1 MRYAMKAKNIQM
13 SESLIVGLLLASV
26 GGFLESYSFL
36 SRDGVF
42 ANCQTGNLVLLAMY
56 LAKGDWVRVLSYFIP
71 VVSFVIGV
79 ILTEITR
86 IYANNHKLH
95 WRQYI
100 ILLETILLAVVGL
113 IPSGEGDFI
122 ATTLI
127 AFSCSMQVEAFR
139 KVKGSVYA
147 TTMCTGN
154 LRSGTFQLFQY
165 IRNKDAANFNQAG
178 NYFAVIAVFM
188 AGAILGSLVTGVW
201 NEKAIWLSCAILL
214 FVFIL
219 LFIRPEEPE
228 EVSE

>member
-1 MRYAMKAKNIQM
+1 MKRRTLQM
-13 SESLIVGLLLASV
+13 SESLIVGLFLSCV

-42 ANCQTGNLVLLAMY
+42 ANCQTGNLVLLAMHFAKHDWTKV
-56 LAKGDWVRVLSYFIP
+56 LAYFIP
-71 VVSFVIGV
+71 ILSFVIGV
-79 ILTEITR
+79 ILTELIRTF
-86 IYANNHKLH
+86 ANSHAIH

-100 ILLETILLAVVGL
+100 LLLEAVLLFITGL
-113 IPSGEGDFI
+113 LPSGRYNSI

-154 LRSGTFQLFQY
+154 LRSGTYQLFCHFF
-165 IRNKDAANFNQAG
+165 KKEPASLGQAG

-188 AGAILGSLVTGVW
+188 AGAIFGSLATDIW
-201 NEKAIWLSCAILL
+201 HEKAIWLACLL
-214 FVFIL
+214 LLLAGIL
-219 LFIRPEEPE
+219 LFIRPKEPTAFNE
-228 EVSE
+228 

>member
-1 MRYAMKAKNIQM
+1 MKSKNIQM
-13 SESLIVGLLLASV
+13 SESLVIGLLLASV

-56 LAKGDWVRVLSYFIP
+56 LVKGDWTRVLSYFIP
-71 VVSFVIGV
+71 IVSFVVGV
-79 ILTEITR
+79 FLTELTR
-86 IYANNHKLH
+86 SYAGNDKLH

-100 ILLETILLAVVGL
+100 ILLEAVLLAAVGL
-113 IPSGEGDFI
+113 IPSGERDII

-165 IRNKDAANFNQAG
+165 FTGKDTAGLKRAG
-178 NYFAVIAVFM
+178 NYFFVIAVFM
-188 AGAILGSLVTGVW
+188 AGAILGSLTTGIW
-201 NEKAIWLSCAILL
+201 GEKAIWISCLILV
-214 FVFIL
+214 FVFVL
-219 LFIRPEEPE
+219 LFIQPEIQDTAIE
-228 EVSE
+228 

>member
-1 MRYAMKAKNIQM
+1 MKTKNVQM
-13 SESLIVGLLLASV
+13 SESLVVGLLLASV

-42 ANCQTGNLVLLAMY
+42 ANCQTGNLVLLAMH
-56 LAKGDWVRVLSYFIP
+56 LGNGEWSRVLSYFIP
-71 VVSFVIGV
+71 VVSFIIGV
-79 ILTEITR
+79 VLTELTR
-86 IYANNHKLH
+86 IYANSHKLH

-100 ILLETILLAVVGL
+100 ILLEAVLLAAVGL
-113 IPSGEGDFI
+113 IPSGEGNFI

-165 IRNKDAANFNQAG
+165 FVEKEPASLKRAG

-188 AGAILGSLVTGVW
+188 TGAILGSLTTGIW
-201 NEKAIWLSCAILL
+201 GEKAIWLSCLILL
-214 FVFIL
+214 FVFTL
-219 LFIRPEEPE
+219 LFIQPEVQE
-228 EVSE
+228 ETTG

>member
-1 MRYAMKAKNIQM
+1 MKTKNIQM
-13 SESLIVGLLLASV
+13 SESLVVGLLLASV

-56 LAKGDWVRVLSYFIP
+56 LVKGDWARVLSYFIP
-71 VVSFVIGV
+71 VVSFIIGV
-79 ILTEITR
+79 VLTEITR

-100 ILLETILLAVVGL
+100 ILLEAILLAAVGL
-113 IPSGEGDFI
+113 IPSGEGNFI

-154 LRSGTFQLFQY
+154 LRSGTFQLFQHF
-165 IRNKDAANFNQAG
+165 IEKDTASLKRAG
-178 NYFAVIAVFM
+178 NYFAIITVFM
-188 AGAILGSLVTGVW
+188 AGAILGSLTTGIW
-201 NEKAIWLSCAILL
+201 DEKAIWLSCLILL

-219 LFIRPEEPE
+219 LFIRPEEQE
-228 EVSE
+228 EAIE

>member
-1 MRYAMKAKNIQM
+1 MKAKNIQM
-13 SESLIVGLLLASV
+13 SESLSVGLLLACV

-36 SRDGVF
+36 CRDGVF

-56 LAKGDWVRVLSYFIP
+56 LAKGDWTRVFSYLIP
-71 VVSFVIGV
+71 IVSFFIGV

-86 IYANNHKLH
+86 IYANNHTLH

-100 ILLETILLAVVGL
+100 ILLEAVLLAIAGI
-113 IPSGEGDFI
+113 IPSGERNII

-165 IRNKDAANFNQAG
+165 FTEKNSASLKRAG
-178 NYFAVIAVFM
+178 NYFAVIGIFM
-188 AGAILGSLVTGVW
+188 IGAILGGLTTGIW
-201 NEKAIWLSCAILL
+201 HEKAIWLSCIILL
-214 FVFIL
+214 SVFVL
-219 LFIRPEEPE
+219 LFIQPEKQE
-228 EVSE
+228 ETNESC

>member
-1 MRYAMKAKNIQM
+1 MKTKNVQM
-13 SESLIVGLLLASV
+13 SESLVVGLLLSSV

-56 LAKGDWVRVLSYFIP
+56 LVQGDFTRVLSYFIP
-71 VVSFVIGV
+71 IVSFVAGV
-79 ILTEITR
+79 FLTEITR
-86 IYANNHKLH
+86 CYANHHKLH

-100 ILLETILLAVVGL
+100 ILLEAVLLAAVGL
-113 IPSGEGDFI
+113 IPSGKDNFI

-139 KVKGSVYA
+139 KIKGSVYA

-154 LRSGTFQLFQY
+154 LRSGTFQLFQHL
-165 IRNKDAANFNQAG
+165 IEKDTSSLKRAG

-188 AGAILGSLVTGVW
+188 TGAILGSLTTGIW
-201 NEKAIWLSCAILL
+201 GEKAIWLSCFILL
-214 FVFIL
+214 FVFTL
-219 LFIRPEEPE
+219 LFIQPEERE
-228 EVSE
+228 EAIG